1 MTYELLRCLVALTIS
16 SSTAVLIILVIRRP
30 VRHAFGA
37 AAAYFSWLWVPVA
50 VAATFLPRAIGAEE
64 AAPVS
69 WVSSI
74 SRLSLVLD
82 RSLESSLSAQSS
94 INWPAWLLLTWGA
107 GAVLFLLYLV
117 VLQRAF
123 LRSLGALSGS
133 SRVLRAESSAGCP
146 ALVGVFRPKLILPAD
161 FELRYTPQERSLI
174 LVHERVHLLRGDAF
188 WNALVALLSCLF
200 WFNPLIHFAAGRLR
214 VDQELACDA
223 AVINRYP
230 VSRRVYA
237 GAMLKTLL
245 ADAALPIGCH
255 WRSIHPLKERL
266 EMLKES
272 APGPIRREI
281 GRVFVAI
288 ASLAV
293 GYVAWAS
300 DPVADPAPL
309 AEPPVAP
316 TEEYRG
322 PIDIR
327 SNKATTTDNGGAVL
341 EGDVVVNFGR
351 TRITADRARVS
362 AQTPLTRSA
371 EWVFEGNVIAASDGR
386 EWFRGE
392 ALKLKLS
399 PGHMN
404 LESSVGADQAIA
416 PYFLRERPAERSR

>member
-1 MTYELLRCLVALTIS
+1 
-16 SSTAVLIILVIRRP
+16 
-30 VRHAFGA
+30 
-37 AAAYFSWLWVPVA
+37 
-50 VAATFLPRAIGAEE
+50 
-64 AAPVS
+64 
-69 WVSSI
+69 
-74 SRLSLVLD
+74 
-82 RSLESSLSAQSS
+82 LSAQSS

-237 GAMLKTLL
+237 GAMLKTQL
-245 ADAALPIGCH
+245 ADAALPVGCH

-272 APGPIRREI
+272 APGRVRREF

-293 GYVAWAS
+293 GYVAWAA

-309 AEPPVAP
+309 AQPPVEP
-316 TEEYRG
+316 TEEGRG
-322 PIDIR
+322 RMDVHANR
-327 SNKATTTDNGGAVL
+327 VTMTDNGEGVF
-341 EGDVVVNFGR
+341 EGDVVVTFR
-351 TRITADRARVS
+351 RMRITADRARFTGKTD
-362 AQTPLTRSA
+362 QTPLMRSS
-371 EWVFEGNVIAASDGR
+371 ESIFEGNVIATSDGR

-392 ALKLKLS
+392 ALKLKFS
-399 PGHMN
+399 SGHMN
-404 LESSVGADQAIA
+404 IESFVGADHPII
-416 PYFLRERPAERSR
+416 PYFLRERPPERSR